1 MPGMA
6 GVDAR
11 RGAKRA
17 REARA
22 ELGLDPGQ
30 PVRCLL
36 SVVEDQ
42 AGLPVVV
49 PVAMPGGVAGACWRR
64 DDATVLW
71 VNGAHPPVR
80 RRFTLAHELAH
91 AWIGHDG
98 AVQVDTWSTLSGTA
112 TTPYEVQANAFAA
125 ELLVPEPVMAE
136 VIEGEPTLDEVVC
149 IAAFC
154 GVSAIVVV
162 YRLKT
167 LGLASERRVEQLED
181 EIEERLHHGVV
192 RRLDLRAPQDRLG
205 ALGALP
211 YLSPALDGTLLAA
224 AVRGE
229 AAPDQRLAAAL
240 HRLLAQ

>member
-1 MPGMA
+1 MA

-11 RGAKRA
+11 RGAERA

-36 SVVEDQ
+36 SVVEER

-71 VNGAHPPVR
+71 VNGAHAPVR

-98 AVQVDTWSTLSGTA
+98 AVQVDTWSTLSGRA

-125 ELLVPEPVMAE
+125 ELLVPQPVMEE
-136 VIEGEPTLDEVVC
+136 VIDREPTLEEVVC

-167 LGLASERRVEQLED
+167 LGLASEHRVAVLEE
-181 EIEERLHHGVV
+181 EIEDGLHHAVG
-192 RRLDLRAPQDRLG
+192 RRLDLRAPGDRLG

-211 YLSPALDGTLLAA
+211 YLSPALDGTLLSAV
-224 AVRGE
+224 VRGE
-229 AAPDQRLAAAL
+229 AVADARLAGAVG
-240 HRLLAQ
+240 RLLAR

>member
-1 MPGMA
+1 MA
-6 GVDAR
+6 GKDAR

-22 ELGLDPGQ
+22 ELGLAPDQ
-30 PVRCLL
+30 PLRCLL
-36 SVVEDQ
+36 SVVEER

-49 PVAMPGGVAGACWRR
+49 SAALPGDIAGACWRGG
-64 DDATVLW
+64 DTTVLW
-71 VNGAHPPVR
+71 VNGAQAPVR

-98 AVQVDTWSTLSGTA
+98 TVEVDTWATLNGAT

-125 ELLVPEPVMAE
+125 ELLVPEPVMEE
-136 VIEGEPTLDEVVC
+136 VIDREPTLEEVVC

-167 LGLASERRVEQLED
+167 LGLASERRIEQLEGEID
-181 EIEERLHHGVV
+181 EGLHLGLA

-205 ALGALP
+205 ALGELP

-224 AVRGE
+224 VVRGE
-229 AAPDQRLAAAL
+229 AVPDARLAAAVQ
-240 HRLLAQ
+240 RLLAG